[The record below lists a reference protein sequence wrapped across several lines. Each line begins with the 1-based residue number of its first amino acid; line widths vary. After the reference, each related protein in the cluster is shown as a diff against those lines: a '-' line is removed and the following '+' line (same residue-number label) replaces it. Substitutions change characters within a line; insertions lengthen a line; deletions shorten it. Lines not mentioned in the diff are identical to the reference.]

1 MFSDLWYFRCPERVL
16 NVNKY
21 FDVFESDVYTKY
33 KIEEKDNQLTLKM
46 EIPGFD
52 KDQIN
57 IEINNN
63 ILAIYTVAKEQR
75 KLVKK
80 WELTKEFDQDSVS
93 AELKNGILS
102 IVLQKKPAAKT
113 RTIAINQLDNSNT
126 PPCSSGSRFGCFG

>member
-1 MFSDLWYFRCPERVL
+1 MFNSDLWYFRCPGKSF

-21 FDVFESDVYTKY
+21 FDVFESEVYTKY
-33 KIEEKDNQLTLKM
+33 KTEEKDNQLTLKI

-63 ILAIYTVAKEQR
+63 VLAIYTVAKEKR
-75 KLVKK
+75 KLVKS
-80 WELTKEFDQDSVS
+80 WELTTEFDQDNIS

-102 IVLQKKPAAKT
+102 IILQKKQSAKT
-113 RTIAINQLDNSNT
+113 KSITIK
-126 PPCSSGSRFGCFG
+126 